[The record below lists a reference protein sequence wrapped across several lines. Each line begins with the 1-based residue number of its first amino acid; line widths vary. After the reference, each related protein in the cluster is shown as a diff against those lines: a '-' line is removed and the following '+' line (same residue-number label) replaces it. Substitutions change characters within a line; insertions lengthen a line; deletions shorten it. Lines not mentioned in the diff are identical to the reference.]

1 VACKGNPV
9 VHVRIKLRNKDIDD
23 LFLTALSI
31 IFILVNAVDKLFLMK
46 QEVFKQEFNQIFK
59 WLGNE
64 SAPSLLKLEL
74 DLYKKLWNFFLI
86 GDSYYFIIN
95 HHTLQFEFVSKEVE
109 TVMGYLPSE
118 FDIPFMNGK
127 LHPDDRSWF
136 LAIGSTIVDFFSQLP
151 IERLMKYKVRYDI
164 RVRKKNGDY
173 ARILYQGILLEHDEQ
188 GRFLRTLSVHTDI
201 TYLKQEGKPVLSF
214 IGMDGEPSYL
224 DVASKNIFIE
234 SKEELTMREK
244 QVLKLLIEG
253 KLSKEIGNILN
264 ISKQTV
270 DTHRKNMLHKKNLS
284 TTGELI
290 GKAIRYGWL

>member
-1 VACKGNPV
+1 
-9 VHVRIKLRNKDIDD
+9 
-23 LFLTALSI
+23 
-31 IFILVNAVDKLFLMK
+31 MK
-46 QEVFKQEFNQIFK
+46 QEPFDLEFNKIFK
-59 WLGNE
+59 WLGND
-64 SAPSLLKLEL
+64 SVPSLMNFER

-95 HHTLQFEFVSKEVE
+95 HHSLTFEFVSKEVE

-136 LAIGSTIVDFFSQLP
+136 LSIGSTIVDFFSHLP
-151 IERLMKYKVRYDI
+151 IEKLLKYKVRYDI
-164 RVRKKNGDY
+164 RFRKYNGDY
-173 ARILYQGILLEHDEQ
+173 ARILYQGILLEHDDK
-188 GRFLRTLSVHTDI
+188 GKFLRTLSVHSDI

-214 IGMDGEPSYL
+214 IGMDGEPSYC

-234 SKEELTMREK
+234 SKHELTRREK

-253 KLSKEIGNILN
+253 KLSKEISSILK

-270 DTHRKNMLHKKNLS
+270 DTHRKNMLHKNNLGS
-284 TTGELI
+284 TGELI
-290 GKAIRYGWL
+290 GKAIKNGWI